1 MKEDRDLAEYIYKV
15 ETLTNLKN
23 HEFKKIRRE
32 LHKFFHD
39 YGDRCTIEKITPKHF
54 DEILN
59 VQKEWF
65 SQKTSV
71 NHDPDY
77 IKALSIEN
85 EYINNV
91 MFENFEALGLCGIV
105 LFIDKKV
112 KGYYVGGPLSEK
124 CFDGISIKTDGNIP
138 YLSKVLM
145 NEFVKICCKGYEYL
159 NMEEDLGFEGLRNF
173 KLILKPEFLINKFI
187 LTETEAK

>member
-91 MFENFEALGLCGIV
+91 FLENFEALGLCGIV
-105 LFIDKKV
+105 LLIDKKV
-112 KGYYVGGPLSEK
+112 KGYFVGAPLSEN
-124 CFDGISIKTDGNIP
+124 CVDGIAIKTDRNIP
-138 YLSKVLM
+138 HISKVLM